1 MLDYESLYSTKNKL
15 MKPSGI
21 RKFFDIVSTME
32 GAISLGVGEP
42 DFDTPWQARRSAM
55 QSIENGYTFYTS
67 NAGLIELRQEISSF
81 IEKNY
86 NVCYNSNDEVIV
98 TVGGSEAIDN
108 ALRAYI
114 NDGDEVLIPEPSF
127 VCYTPL
133 TISAGGTPV
142 IIETKVEDEFRLTA
156 EDLKKAITDKTKI
169 LVLPYPSNP
178 TGAIMERHHLEEIAE
193 VLRGTNIIVISDEIY
208 ADLNYAGKHVCF
220 SELEG
225 MRERTIVVSGF
236 SKSFAMT
243 GWRLGY
249 ALAPAK
255 LLAPILK
262 MHQFGIMS
270 APTASQFAGLSA
282 LKSCT
287 DYIQHMK
294 SEYDLRRKYLLNEFS
309 RLNLP
314 CFEAKGA
321 FYLFPCIKHTGL
333 SSEEFC
339 EKLLYSKKLAII
351 PGNAFGECGE
361 GYVRISY
368 SYSFDHLREAI
379 VRLEEFLKEIEN

>member
-1 MLDYESLYSTKNKL
+1 MLDYNSLYSEKNKL

-21 RKFFDIVSTME
+21 RKFFDIVATME

-42 DFDTPWQARRSAM
+42 DFDTPWQARVSAM
-55 QSIENGYTFYTS
+55 KSIENGYTFYTS
-67 NAGLIELRQEISSF
+67 NAGMLELRQEISKF
-81 IEKNY
+81 IDKTY
-86 NVCYNSNDEVIV
+86 NLLYNPADEIII

-133 TISAGGTPV
+133 TISAGGTPI

-156 EDLKKAITDKTKI
+156 QAVKDAITEKTKI

-178 TGAIMERHHLEEIAE
+178 TGAVMERCHLEEIAE

-208 ADLNYAGKHVCF
+208 ADLNYSAKHVCF
-220 SELEG
+220 SEIEG
-225 MRERTIVVSGF
+225 MRERTIIVSGF

-249 ALAPAK
+249 ALAPEP

-270 APTASQFAGLSA
+270 APTASQFAGI
-282 LKSCT
+282 T
-287 DYIQHMK
+287 
-294 SEYDLRRKYLLNEFS
+294 
-309 RLNLP
+309 
-314 CFEAKGA
+314 AKGSQA
-321 FYLFPCIKHTGL
+321 SLH
-333 SSEEFC
+333 
-339 EKLLYSKKLAII
+339 
-351 PGNAFGECGE
+351 
-361 GYVRISY
+361 VM
-368 SYSFDHLREAI
+368 
-379 VRLEEFLKEIEN
+379 

>member
-1 MLDYESLYSTKNKL
+1 MLDYNSLYSQKNKL

-21 RKFFDIVSTME
+21 RKFFDIVATME

-42 DFDTPWQARRSAM
+42 DFDTPWQARRSAIK
-55 QSIENGYTFYTS
+55 SIESGYTFYTS
-67 NAGLIELRQEISSF
+67 NAGMLELRQEISKF

-86 NVCYNSNDEVIV
+86 NLFYDPNNEIIV

-108 ALRAYI
+108 ALRSFI

-133 TISAGGTPV
+133 TISSGGTPV

-156 EDLKKAITDKTKI
+156 KAVKEAITDKTKI

-178 TGAIMERHHLEEIAE
+178 TGAVMEREHLEEIAE
-193 VLRGTNIIVISDEIY
+193 VLRDTNIIVISDEIY
-208 ADLNYAGKHVCF
+208 ADLNYSSKHICF
-220 SELEG
+220 SEIEG
-225 MRERTIVVSGF
+225 MRERTIVISGF

-243 GWRLGY
+243 GWRLGF
-249 ALAPAK
+249 ALAPEP
-255 LLAPILK
+255 LLSPILK

-270 APTASQFAGLSA
+270 APTASQFAGVTA
-282 LKSCT
+282 LTQCT
-287 DYIQHMK
+287 DYIEHMK
-294 SEYDLRRKYLLNEFS
+294 KEYNIRRTYLLNEFK
-309 RLNLP
+309 RLGLP
-314 CFEAKGA
+314 CFDAKGA

-368 SYSFDHLREAI
+368 SYSFEHLKEAVI
-379 VRLEEFLKEIEN
+379 RLEEFLEEIK